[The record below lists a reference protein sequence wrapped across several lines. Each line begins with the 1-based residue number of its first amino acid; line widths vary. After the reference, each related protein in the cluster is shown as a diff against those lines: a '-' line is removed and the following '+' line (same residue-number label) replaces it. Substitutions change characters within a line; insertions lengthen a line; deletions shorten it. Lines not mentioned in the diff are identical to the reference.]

1 MSSDTVEVTSEK
13 AGLFGLGQAS
23 QSAHHLSRPSDESGT
38 PDLASIPSVSVVAPM
53 FNEAGGAVALVD
65 EIAFALGDRAFEV
78 LAVDDASTD
87 GTGDL
92 LKGALADRPFL
103 RVLSHGANA
112 GQSRALRTGILA
124 AKAEIVI
131 TIDGDGQNIPADIPR
146 LIDALEALPPE
157 KGVMMVAGERQKRED
172 SAAKRW
178 ASRAANGLR
187 SSVLRDGARDTGCG
201 LKAFYKQAYLRLPY
215 FDHSHRYLPALMI
228 REGLNVEF
236 VPVGHRPRT
245 HGASKY
251 TNLGRL
257 LVAFRD
263 LLGVMWLNG
272 RARSPKTI
280 SEARAGHKPL
290 P

>member
-23 QSAHHLSRPSDESGT
+23 QSEHHSSHGGDELTT
-38 PDLASIPSVSVVAPM
+38 PDPAPIPSVSVVAPM

-65 EIAFALGDRAFEV
+65 EIAAALGDRAFEV

-103 RVLSHGANA
+103 RLLSHDSNA

-124 AKAEIVI
+124 AKAELVI

-146 LIDALEALPPE
+146 LIDALEALPLE

-172 SAAKRW
+172 SVAKRW

-228 REGLNVEF
+228 REGFHIEF

-263 LLGVMWLNG
+263 LLGVMWLIG

-280 SEARAGHKPL
+280 SEARTIHKPL